1 MYFKHDGAEDNPVRT
16 IQRVPVGY
24 LHVRRL
30 QQLLMKKTSASTE
43 ASKRNHLTGQLSGA
57 DAVGR
62 LADEESYALQTVGAQ
77 NVLNEL
83 LGPRADNRDKRLQM
97 YQAIEQDGFAS
108 YGKLTGDIKNQA
120 TINYLNVLLLGAGM
134 QTDLIDKTELLRVTV
149 DKPVEMRRS

>member
-1 MYFKHDGAEDNPVRT
+1 
-16 IQRVPVGY
+16 
-24 LHVRRL
+24 
-30 QQLLMKKTSASTE
+30 
-43 ASKRNHLTGQLSGA
+43 
-57 DAVGR
+57 
-62 LADEESYALQTVGAQ
+62 
-77 NVLNEL
+77 
-83 LGPRADNRDKRLQM
+83 M